1 MNDSASL
8 RRYYPVQVVRVLNT
22 NVMYIRNQCVP
33 DNGIQSQR
41 CAPLA
46 VIYGSSLAAFVSLN
60 IMLFGENVK
69 KNSKKSRTSGLKKSK
84 REIRKENQKENKK
97 ESGTLKYRR
106 GKR

>member
-1 MNDSASL
+1 M
-8 RRYYPVQVVRVLNT
+8 PCTHET
-22 NVMYIRNQCVP
+22 NVYPI
-33 DNGIQSQR
+33 NGIQSQR

-46 VIYGSSLAAFVSLN
+46 VIYGSYLAAFVSLN

-69 KNSKKSRTSGLKKSK
+69 KNSKKSRTPGLQKTK
-84 REIRKENQKENKK
+84 REIRKENQKENQKENKK